1 LQAEEDACIVA
12 VTTIKEKKR
21 LKGYNTWENFSC
33 FEWIPVSAGDLVMI
47 PAGMMHAVA
56 EAFWHLRWEVS
67 GALRIGLDYGR
78 GRTLDIDKGLQVLE
92 PLLGLISNTLHL

>member
-1 LQAEEDACIVA
+1 
-12 VTTIKEKKR
+12 
-21 LKGYNTWENFSC
+21 
-33 FEWIPVSAGDLVMI
+33 MI

-67 GALRIGLDYGR
+67 GALRIGFGTMDVAEPWIL
-78 GRTLDIDKGLQVLE
+78 IKGCKCLK